1 MIKSTAKVKML
12 GMSHKTSCSSHLVTI
27 ILGQTFML
35 KFKAEPQPARQETL
49 CTAFSLSLWGWAQ
62 KAWVAYSAA
71 AFSNQSVPAWSQSAH
86 TSLNILRSEEHGT
99 EYPRGKLK
107 MFLWQ
112 PSVQACTQ
120 ACTSIYAHTVIGS
133 YSTSEH

>member
-12 GMSHKTSCSSHLVTI
+12 GMSHKTSCSSHLVTS
-27 ILGQTFML
+27 ILEQAFML

-49 CTAFSLSLWGWAQ
+49 CAAFSLSLWRWAQ
-62 KAWVAYSAA
+62 KAWVASSAVT
-71 AFSNQSVPAWSQSAH
+71 FSNQSVPAWSQSAH
-86 TSLNILRSEEHGT
+86 TSLNTLSSEEHGT

-120 ACTSIYAHTVIGS
+120 ACTSIHAHS
-133 YSTSEH
+133 YWKLFNI